1 MPIPTI
7 LFGVLL
13 AIFWG
18 AIFHFL
24 RGGSTR
30 RLISFLLLSLAG
42 FWIGDTVAYNSSWS
56 FLSVGVLNAGMG
68 SLFSIAFLMV
78 GELLAGLLT
87 AAREK

>member
-30 RLISFLLLSLAG
+30 RLIIFLLLSIVG
-42 FWIGDTVAYNSSWS
+42 FWTGDTVAYNSGWS
-56 FLSVGVLNAGMG
+56 FLPVGVLNAGMG
-68 SLFSIAFLMV
+68 SLFSIVFLMV

-87 AAREK
+87 AAREN